1 MTGWSYEEMFDV
13 VCHIVENVLA
23 SHAGEGAP
31 WTDYLAAVAAEAA
44 AEVIAENVDPPR
56 PIQTVDT
63 GGRL

>member
-1 MTGWSYEEMFDV
+1 MTEWSYEEIFDYVAIV
-13 VCHIVENVLA
+13 VEKALTDPIYA
-23 SHAGEGAP
+23 DRP
-31 WTDYLAAVAAEAA
+31 WTDSLAAVAAEAA